1 MSVRKYE
8 STSVGRATKAYCT
21 CSKYLTRFIHS
32 IFEDTYGNRYGST
45 TYTYFREYFRTSVR
59 YERIEGTNEGTF
71 VLPSGMHG
79 SAFYGADDRGFC
91 LKGRR
96 WLPRQSALPLHQPPL
111 ARMHIH
117 VDTHIDGRVHP
128 RYPCTAAPSPC

>member
-8 STSVGRATKAYCT
+8 STSVGRAPKAYSTCT
-21 CSKYLTRFIHS
+21 VVLSYLTRFIHS

-45 TYTYFREYFRTSVR
+45 RTFESTSVLPSGTN
-59 YERIEGTNEGTF
+59 EGTNEGTF